1 MYNKN
6 SINILCPTP
15 PPIAK
20 NFFDLLKIGLGGNYY
35 KLFIDP
41 MLLLYIVIDSW
52 LGFTLVNISNGI
64 FADFANKQIVL
75 WKITAIIF
83 LPLVTNVIN
92 ILFDNIFLK
101 KKLYIVNNILDYI
114 KNTFSNAPHDFHDK
128 YSISEKYHCFT
139 SSIWG
144 FDSIFEVIISMCSS
158 FIKII
163 IISISISITNY
174 YIGLLIIVSNI
185 ILLLLMPKI
194 NNYMNILKDS
204 NAHKKF
210 YTDAYYDTLISD
222 ENRVNPIL
230 NNIQQSNINNSLHQ
244 IVSKYS
250 NMNKIYKIRNSIRGF
265 IKNIF
270 LSAILIVA
278 FYQEKY
284 NYIMIILLNKNI
296 IFGFSDF
303 YEDFKKTE
311 NSNKKNTEDLIEML
325 EFLELYYKSNLIK
338 NPIIN
343 NNNINPNNLILE
355 NMNYKFYYENKL
367 VKRLLS
373 NNLILD
379 FTSEKK
385 IILISGK
392 TGSGK
397 SLFTKVL
404 SGQLDKNEYSLL
416 NDGTDINGFSSM
428 RFNRII
434 MNQKISEEY
443 TYNGSVQLTL
453 EKLYPQSKN
462 WNEISDFLKIFGI
475 SNKINTESLDS
486 KFSDKLSG
494 GERQRV
500 ALSSMM
506 WKVLKTNPSFII
518 IDEPEK
524 GIDEETMIDIMDW
537 ILIVYKKIIFLI
549 THNETIKRKY
559 HNQIQ
564 SIIKYKNKDEDEID
578 TEIYQEFI

>member
-1 MYNKN
+1 MYYRDN
-6 SINILCPTP
+6 INILFPNL
-15 PPIAK
+15 PIAK
-20 NFFDLLKIGLGGNYY
+20 TFFDLLKIGLGGNYY
-35 KLFIDP
+35 KLFLDP
-41 MLLLYIVIDSW
+41 LILLYIVLDSW
-52 LGFTLVNISNGI
+52 LGYTLVDISNSI
-64 FADFANKQIVL
+64 FSDFANNKIVL

-83 LPLVTNVIN
+83 LPLITNFIN
-92 ILFDNIFLK
+92 ILFNNIFIK

-114 KNTFSNAPHDFHDK
+114 KNIFSNAPHEFHDK
-128 YSISEKYHCFT
+128 YSITEKYHCFT
-139 SSIWG
+139 TSIWG
-144 FDSIFEVIISMCSS
+144 FDSIFEVIMSMCSS

-163 IISISISITNY
+163 TISISISMTNH

-185 ILLLLMPKI
+185 ILLYLMPKI
-194 NNYMNILKDS
+194 NNYMETLKDLKS
-204 NAHKKF
+204 HKKF
-210 YTDAYYDTLISD
+210 YADAYYDTLISD

-230 NNIQQSNINNSLHQ
+230 NNIQQSNINNSLGQ
-244 IVSKYS
+244 IVTRYS
-250 NMNKIYKIRNSIRGF
+250 NINKCYIIKNTIRGL

-270 LSAILIVA
+270 LFAILMVA

-311 NSNKKNTEDLIEML
+311 TQNKKNTEDLIEML
-325 EFLELYYKSNLIK
+325 EFLEDYYKTNIA
-338 NPIIN
+338 NNEIIDV
-343 NNNINPNNLILE
+343 INTVPNNLILE
-355 NMNYKFYYENKL
+355 NMDYKFYYNNKL

-379 FTSEKK
+379 FTSDKK

-416 NDGTDINGFSSM
+416 NDGKVISGFSCIK
-428 RFNRII
+428 FNRII
-434 MNQKISEEY
+434 LNQKISEEY
-443 TYNGSVQLTL
+443 TFNGSIQLTL
-453 EKLYPQSKN
+453 EKLYPQSN
-462 WNEISDFLKIFGI
+462 NYSEVSDFLKIFGI
-475 SNKINTESLDS
+475 ENKTNTKSLDS

-500 ALSSMM
+500 ALSSMI
-506 WKVLKTNPSFII
+506 WKVIKTNPSFII

-524 GIDEETMIDIMDW
+524 GIDEETMISIMDW
-537 ILIVYKKIIFLI
+537 ILVVYKKIIFLI

-559 HNQIQ
+559 HSRTQT
-564 SIIKYKNKDEDEID
+564 IIKYRNIKDDDID